1 VRIERAVLAGVL
13 ALAACGG
20 GTVAS
25 QPDLG
30 NPDLLAPSCS
40 GQAGDQHSVAFES
53 GGETRYYFL
62 HVPAAYGCA
71 EAWPL
76 LVDFHGTG
84 SGVATDP
91 VEESWAFDEMIAAA
105 DAGGFLVV
113 RPRSRSRDIG
123 GVNIFQWD
131 INGGDQ
137 DRNRTFATELIADLE
152 TRYHIDPQ
160 RVYAAGFSNGPS
172 QALEF
177 LQNDPPLV
185 HGYMVVEGG
194 LNRAISTKKKL
205 TAADGRIY
213 VTVGYRDYIWSAT
226 RMLWSFLGSHGFD
239 MSNLWQREADTGHE
253 LYGWHYAEAF
263 AWIDRGERPSSGTL
277 ASGWQRETMPDA
289 ASITAFARDPAG
301 LVHATAT
308 GGIYRRAADATWT
321 RTATLPAST
330 LPAHLESLCF
340 LADGTGIAVGEAA
353 VYGTTDGLS
362 WSLAK
367 PVTETH
373 VDQGFGGAYINAVAC
388 SATTITAGGLWTA
401 ESSVDGGK
409 TWASASMSV
418 DTQGD
423 QAFVAAL
430 RRSASGTWMAS
441 GYYDYLARSTDGIT
455 FTPLEGALT
464 VQWWNDLVPDDAG
477 GWWVVGEKGA
487 VQHSSDDGLTFA
499 AVTVPTSEDLYA
511 ASFRDADRGILVG
524 SHGAAYVTSDGGA
537 TWTDVS
543 TGLDGYLGAATWIDA
558 NTVLVAGEHGTVL
571 RRTL

>member
-1 VRIERAVLAGVL
+1 MTLLRYLGPL
-13 ALAACGG
+13 LLAACGG
-20 GTVAS
+20 SA
-25 QPDLG
+25 
-30 NPDLLAPSCS
+30 LAPPDGGALDGNTPPPCS

-53 GGETRYYFL
+53 GGETRHYFL
-62 HVPAAYGCA
+62 HVPTTYVCSD
-71 EAWPL
+71 AWPL

-84 SGVATDP
+84 SGAATDA
-91 VEESWAFDEMIAAA
+91 VEESWAFDEMVAAA
-105 DAGGFLVV
+105 DAGGFIVV

-131 INGGDQ
+131 INAGDP
-137 DRNRTFATELIADLE
+137 DKNRTFATELIADLE

-160 RVYAAGFSNGPS
+160 RVYASGLSNGPS

-185 HGYMVVEGG
+185 HGYMVVAGG
-194 LNRAISTKKKL
+194 LNHPLPTKKQL
-205 TAADGRIY
+205 GAADGRIY
-213 VTVGYRDYIWSAT
+213 VTVGYRDYMWSTT
-226 RMLWSFLGSHGFD
+226 RMLWSFLSAHGYE
-239 MSNLWQREADTGHE
+239 MTKLWQRESSTGHE

-263 AWIDRGERPSSGTL
+263 AWMDRGERPSTGTL

-289 ASITAFARDPAG
+289 ASVTAFARDPAG

-330 LPAHLESLCF
+330 LPAHLDSLCF
-340 LADGTGIAVGEAA
+340 LADGTGIAVGEAT
-353 VYGTTDGLS
+353 VYGTTDGSS
-362 WSLAK
+362 WSPAK

-388 SATTITAGGLWTA
+388 SATTITGGGLWTA

-409 TWASASMSV
+409 TWASASMSA

-423 QAFVAAL
+423 QAFVAAV

-441 GYYDYLARSTDGIT
+441 GYYDYLARSTDGVT
-455 FTPLEGALT
+455 FAPVEGALT
-464 VQWWNDLVPDDAG
+464 VQWWNDVVPDDAG

-499 AVTVPTSEDLYA
+499 AVTLPTSEDLYA
-511 ASFRDADRGILVG
+511 ASFRGADRGIVVG

-537 TWTDVS
+537 TWIDVS
-543 TGLDGYLGAATWIDA
+543 TGLDGYLGAATWLDA
-558 NTVLVAGEHGTVL
+558 NTVLVAGERGTVL
-571 RRTL
+571 RGTL